1 MLFMLVFGCF
11 CGRLNHKDTMP
22 ELPPQPSILL
32 ESLRNMGYTLK
43 SAIADIIDNSITAN
57 ATCISIQYRG
67 NYQGQPWL
75 AICDNGE
82 GMDREE
88 LFQSMKFGSRS
99 YHRKRKGSNDLGRF
113 GLGMKTASISQ
124 CRKLTVFSWQDGQ
137 VSAFC
142 WDLDK
147 IDERWHIEELTEPEI
162 GNHSILNEIVKAL
175 KFNTNPHGTIV
186 LWEKLDRDAAKKDKA
201 FNACM
206 NEAREHIALVFHRF
220 MESEPEYKQVISFDM
235 NTSVITPR
243 APFGPA
249 KNPNRH
255 ILNHAQFT
263 CNGYVVKY
271 QPYLLPREVDSS
283 PDEYALYAGREG
295 YVQNQGFYVYRNRR
309 LIERATWFKKHKK
322 EHKTQLLRIR
332 IDIPAELDEYWEIDV
347 RKSQTTPPSEI
358 QSRVSMIV
366 EQAMDE
372 ARGFWDS
379 SQRNVA
385 TRAHDFTPAW
395 SITQSH
401 PTHFDYSVNKEHAIY
416 KHIASLLDREG
427 KQLLRYYINL
437 LAKSFPYERYY
448 SDRCQNSDAK
458 LIVDEENEEKEKSKL
473 IELLIQTGMTEIEIE
488 ALIMNQEI

>member
-1 MLFMLVFGCF
+1 
-11 CGRLNHKDTMP
+11 MP

-43 SAIADIIDNSITAN
+43 SAIADIVDNSITAN
-57 ATCISIQYRG
+57 ATSISIQYRG
-67 NYQGQPWL
+67 IYQGSPWL
-75 AICDNGE
+75 AICDNGD
-82 GMDREE
+82 GMNREQ
-88 LFQSMKFGSRS
+88 LFQSMKFGSRA
-99 YHRKRKGSNDLGRF
+99 YHQERRGNNDLGRF

-124 CRKLTVFSWQDGQ
+124 CRKLTVFSWQNGQ

-142 WDLDK
+142 WDLDN
-147 IDERWHIEELTEPEI
+147 IDETWQIGELSEDEIKHHHILKEI
-162 GNHSILNEIVKAL
+162 QKSL
-175 KFNTNPHGTIV
+175 KFSIASKGTIV
-186 LWEKLDRDAAKKDKA
+186 LWEKLDRDGAKSDKS
-201 FNACM
+201 FNTCM

-220 MESEPEYKQVISFDM
+220 MESEPGYKQVITFDM
-235 NTSVITPR
+235 NTNIISPR
-243 APFGPA
+243 TPFGPE

-263 CNGYVVKY
+263 CNGFIVKY

-283 PDEYALYAGREG
+283 PAEYAFYAGREG

-366 EQAMDE
+366 EQAMEE
-372 ARGFWDS
+372 ARGFWDTS
-379 SQRNVA
+379 HRNIA
-385 TRAHDFTPAW
+385 TRARDFTPAW
-395 SITQSH
+395 SINQ
-401 PTHFDYSVNKEHAIY
+401 PRPNIYDYSINKEHAIY
-416 KHIASLLDREG
+416 KHISSQLNREG
-427 KQLLRYYINL
+427 KQLLRYYLHL

-448 SDRCQNSDAK
+448 SNRCQNADIK
-458 LIVDEENEEKEKSKL
+458 PVIDEEVEETDKNNLVS
-473 IELLIQTGMTEIEIE
+473 LLLQSGMSEAEIE
-488 ALIMNQEI
+488 ALLLNSEIC

>member
-1 MLFMLVFGCF
+1 
-11 CGRLNHKDTMP
+11 MP

-43 SAIADIIDNSITAN
+43 SAIADIVDNSITAN
-57 ATCISIQYRG
+57 ATSISIQYRG
-67 NYQGQPWL
+67 IYQGSPWL
-75 AICDNGE
+75 AICDNGD
-82 GMDREE
+82 GMNRDQ
-88 LFQSMKFGSRS
+88 LFQSMKFGSRA
-99 YHRKRKGSNDLGRF
+99 YHQERRGNNDLGRF

-124 CRKLTVFSWQDGQ
+124 CRKLTVFSWQNGQ

-142 WDLDK
+142 WDLDN
-147 IDERWHIEELTEPEI
+147 IDETWQIGELSEEDI
-162 GNHSILNEIVKAL
+162 KHHRILNEIQKSL
-175 KFNTNPHGTIV
+175 KFSISSKGTIV
-186 LWEKLDRDAAKKDKA
+186 LWEKLDRDGAKSDKS
-201 FNACM
+201 FNTCM

-220 MESEPEYKQVISFDM
+220 MESEPGYKQVITFDM
-235 NTSVITPR
+235 NTSIISPR
-243 APFGPA
+243 TPFGPE

-263 CNGYVVKY
+263 CNGFIVKY

-283 PDEYALYAGREG
+283 PVEYALYAGREG

-366 EQAMDE
+366 EQAMEE

-379 SQRNVA
+379 SHRNVA
-385 TRAHDFTPAW
+385 TRARDFTPAW
-395 SITQSH
+395 SINQ
-401 PTHFDYSVNKEHAIY
+401 PRPNIYDYSINKEHAIY
-416 KHIASLLDREG
+416 KHISSQLNREG
-427 KQLLRYYINL
+427 KQLLRYYLHL

-448 SDRCQNSDAK
+448 SNRCQNADIK
-458 LIVDEENEEKEKSKL
+458 PVIDEEVEETDKNNLVS
-473 IELLIQTGMTEIEIE
+473 LLLQSGMSEADIE
-488 ALIMNQEI
+488 ALLLNSEIC